1 MKKGLTKLLFY
12 CIIIIERE
20 RKIKEREVNKMT
32 RKMVEER
39 MKFVEE
45 RLFYIA
51 MVDMPTARDKE
62 LEREFEHELKGLKEQ
77 MKAFG

>member
-1 MKKGLTKLLFY
+1 
-12 CIIIIERE
+12 
-20 RKIKEREVNKMT
+20 MT